1 LEDLDSKAPDLAS
14 QGANKSVSSH
24 VCRYMTYTMT
34 IYLAQ
39 PILCL
44 VGIVKSISD
53 KTLTDELPLLQGG
66 SCEIHDVYDSLEKLC
81 KIVRFSNAAYF
92 KGDRTKSYKVLQEA
106 LDLFVKMGNQKGRS
120 KKNCRSST
128 LRRF

>member
-1 LEDLDSKAPDLAS
+1 
-14 QGANKSVSSH
+14 
-24 VCRYMTYTMT
+24 MTLY
-34 IYLAQ
+34 IAQ

-44 VGIVKSISD
+44 VGIVKSIAD
-53 KTLTDELPLLQGG
+53 KTLQDELPELEGG

-106 LDLFVKMGNQKGRS
+106 LDLFVNMGNQKGMFFVDVPRPLS
-120 KKNCRSST
+120 CRSDSC
-128 LRRF
+128 